1 MSIPDY
7 QIISIR
13 ILKFKILNGAER
25 EFPGVSP
32 SYSWYYKDCK
42 TESFAIC
49 IITISTMDKYH
60 SFNSHRGSP
69 QDGFLI

>member
-49 IITISTMDKYH
+49 IINISTISMT
-60 SFNSHRGSP
+60 G
-69 QDGFLI
+69 G